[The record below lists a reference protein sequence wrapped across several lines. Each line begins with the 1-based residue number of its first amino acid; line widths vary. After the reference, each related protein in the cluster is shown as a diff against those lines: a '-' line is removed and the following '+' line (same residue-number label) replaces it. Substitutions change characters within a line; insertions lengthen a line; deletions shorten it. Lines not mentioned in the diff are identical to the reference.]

1 MEGPERIVPK
11 GTRVRARVGRLLLGF
26 CFAAA
31 DVSAQQIQYAEPVE
45 LTVAGSGAE
54 FDAYGRRFSLKLTDN
69 DRVLQKL
76 SSQRKLDLQRYRL
89 LRGVIDGEAGSWVR
103 LTESAAGLEGA
114 IWDGRE
120 LYAVTRYE
128 RVAALLS
135 TPL

>member
-89 LRGVIDGEAGSWVR
+89 LRGVIDGEA
-103 LTESAAGLEGA
+103 
-114 IWDGRE
+114 
-120 LYAVTRYE
+120 
-128 RVAALLS
+128 ALLQPVHHERGDLFVVFDYEYPHRLPRCVHRS
-135 TPL
+135 GIRGG